1 MRRIVLAS
9 ALLLPLVGM
18 AQSQTPPP
26 PGGPGVSVASYDG
39 NRAQVRD
46 RLQLTEE
53 QSAYWE
59 RYEASLDAY
68 SKLFYEEKPLS
79 AYAADA
85 APRQFARMTDSLQ
98 NRLAALEDIERSAK
112 ELYAVLSDAQRK
124 IATRSL
130 VSTVP
135 VFASAASCVPTD
147 SKPQGDKRDASQ
159 RGHHGGGMGG
169 MGGAGGGAGGQGG
182 MPF

>member
-1 MRRIVLAS
+1 MRKIVVVS
-9 ALLLPLVGM
+9 ALLLPLAGM

-26 PGGPGVSVASYDG
+26 TPPGPGVSVASYDG

-46 RLQLTEE
+46 RLQLTDE
-53 QSAYWE
+53 QQAYWE

-68 SKLFYEEKPLS
+68 SKLFYEEKPLT

-112 ELYAVLSDAQRK
+112 ELYAVLTDAQK
-124 IATRSL
+124 KTATQSL
-130 VSTVP
+130 LSTVP
-135 VFASAASCVPTD
+135 VFASAASCVPAD
-147 SKPQGDKRDASQ
+147 SKPQGDKHDASQ
-159 RGHHGGGMGG
+159 RGRHGGSMGG
-169 MGGAGGGAGGQGG
+169 MGGTGGAGAPGG